1 MALASL
7 SNIEKTFGDRVIFKD
22 LNLIVDR
29 GERLGLIGDNGAG
42 KSTIFKM
49 LTGQLKPDLGTVV
62 VNKGTKVGHLTQD
75 PVFDQNNTVM
85 DEAELAFAELHRLAH
100 LLRDL
105 EHKMAEVEG
114 DELEKVLEKYQD
126 VQHDFD
132 LAGGYAWTHK
142 LEATLLGVG
151 LGRDTW
157 EQSVGSLSGGQ
168 KSRLALAKILIAAPD
183 LLLLDEPTNHLDL
196 TAIEWLENYLLQ
208 YDGAA
213 IIISHDRYL
222 LDRLA
227 TRIAW
232 LTRSQINSYPGSY
245 SAFETQRE
253 LHELSQ
259 QRAFE
264 KQQADI
270 DKQDEFVRRF
280 KAGQRARQA
289 KGREKRLNALLSSDK
304 MIDAVTKSAH
314 IHVSIQ
320 TDQRAGDRVLA
331 VKELSKGFENN
342 KLWKDLKF
350 EVARGERIGIIGPNG
365 AGKSTLLKVLLAEM
379 DADSGVI
386 KWGSNLNVGYYDQT
400 LGNFDPEL
408 TIFEEVQ
415 EESGAKDQEVRN
427 ILGTLLFS
435 GEDQYKQIKL
445 LSGGERA
452 RVRLAELLLEK
463 PNVLVLDEPTNHLDI
478 ASCGA
483 LEKMLKEFNGTI
495 ICVSHDRYFLDHA
508 VNRLFVITPPDMD
521 DFDGN
526 YSKWAA
532 RERLKAQAAKDAK
545 ALKEKAQSK
554 SQSKSPS
561 KVTPPP
567 KPVAPSNKKNDNPYA
582 RQYGKLSMK
591 DLEKQIA
598 DTEIALGQHQSQLS
612 EVSTFRDASKGKRL
626 QAEYVELEKKLK
638 GLEEEYY
645 GRDA

>member
-7 SNIEKTFGDRVIFKD
+7 SKIEKTFGEREIFKD
-22 LNLIVDR
+22 LDLIVDR

-42 KSTIFKM
+42 KSTIFK
-49 LTGQLKPDLGTVV
+49 LLLGQITPDMGTVAI
-62 VNKGTKVGHLTQD
+62 NKGTKIGHLMQD
-75 PVFDQNNTVM
+75 PVFDHANTVM
-85 DEAELAFAELHRLAH
+85 DEAELAFEKLHKLAH
-100 LLRDL
+100 QLRDL
-105 EHKMAEVEG
+105 EHEMAEVQ
-114 DELEKVLEKYQD
+114 DEALEKVLEKYTQ

-132 LAGGYAWTHK
+132 LNGGYAWQHK
-142 LEATLLGVG
+142 LEAVMLGIG
-151 LGRDTW
+151 LGRETW
-157 EQSVGSLSGGQ
+157 EQRVGTLSGGQ
-168 KSRLALAKILIAAPD
+168 RSRLALAKILIAEPD

-196 TAIEWLENYLLQ
+196 AAIEWLEDYMVN

-232 LTRSQINSYPGSY
+232 LTRSQINSYPGNY

-259 QRAFE
+259 ARAYE

-270 DKQDEFVRRF
+270 AKQDEYVRRF

-289 KGREKRLNALLSSDK
+289 KGREKRLNALLISDK
-304 MIDAVTKSAH
+304 MIDSVTKSAH

-331 VKELSKGFENN
+331 VKELSKRFDVKE
-342 KLWKDLKF
+342 LWKDLKF
-350 EVARGERIGIIGPNG
+350 EIKRGERIGIIGPNG
-365 AGKSTLLKVLLAEM
+365 AGKSTLLKVLLGEH
-379 DADSGVI
+379 DADGGEI
-386 KWGSNLNVGYYDQT
+386 KWGANLNIGYYDQN
-400 LGNFDPEL
+400 LGDFDPEL
-408 TIFEEVQ
+408 TVFEEVQ

-427 ILGTLLFS
+427 VLGTLLFT
-435 GEDQYKQIKL
+435 GDDIYKPIKL

-463 PNVLVLDEPTNHLDI
+463 PNVLILDEPTNHLDI

-483 LEKMLKEFNGTI
+483 LEQMLKQFNGTI
-495 ICVSHDRYFLDHA
+495 VCVSHDRYFLDHA
-508 VNRLFVITPPDMD
+508 VDRLFVINPPDMD

-532 RERLKAQAAKDAK
+532 RERQRAADAK
-545 ALKEKAQSK
+545 ATKDNKDKNKSK
-554 SQSKSPS
+554 SQ
-561 KVTPPP
+561 P
-567 KPVAPSNKKNDNPYA
+567 KPEPVKPAKKNDTNPYN
-582 RQYGKLSMK
+582 RPFGKLSTK

-598 DTEIALGQHQSQLS
+598 ETEIKLGESQSRLS
-612 EVSTFRDASKGKRL
+612 DASVFKDASKGKRL
-626 QAEYVELEKKLK
+626 QAEYAELEKKLK
-638 GLEEEYY
+638 SLEEEFYS
-645 GRDA
+645 RES